1 MAVAHCFAALHRARG
16 AIQVTLRPLPVHEVP
31 PQELT
36 YINKHG
42 LVKTRSVSNA
52 IFYHLLAFH
61 SIVLCGAVLIQV
73 HSTPGTSRS
82 PGFGREHEGGS
93 SRKFG
98 YASSHNHTSRA
109 ELTGQR
115 QPSCWTKPPVTKT
128 KPSPNETITTAKGQ
142 RCAIHSLPPQS
153 LPLSPRALSPRRK
166 TRRPKM
172 ARRDRKSTRLNS

>member
-82 PGFGREHEGGS
+82 PGFGREHEDGYSRMRRSFRRLPSGFRKRPRSPTPLCPIPS
-93 SRKFG
+93 SSACLR
-98 YASSHNHTSRA
+98 
-109 ELTGQR
+109 
-115 QPSCWTKPPVTKT
+115 
-128 KPSPNETITTAKGQ
+128 
-142 RCAIHSLPPQS
+142 
-153 LPLSPRALSPRRK
+153 
-166 TRRPKM
+166 
-172 ARRDRKSTRLNS
+172 